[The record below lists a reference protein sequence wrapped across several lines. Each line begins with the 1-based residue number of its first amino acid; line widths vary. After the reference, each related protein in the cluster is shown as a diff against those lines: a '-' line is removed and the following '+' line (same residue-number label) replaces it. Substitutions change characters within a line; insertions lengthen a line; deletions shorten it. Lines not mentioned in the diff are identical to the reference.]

1 MREQRS
7 QWADSS
13 LDAFF
18 ASAMKPNFCNL
29 PMSRLGG
36 FSGQVILP
44 LAHTFDPEE
53 VSSYPTYNLNSLT
66 QFNKVLILNALF
78 VALLFQFLEV
88 IKLGNASTYQDAL
101 MHRDLFLLQVT
112 LVPLL
117 HHCDAPFF
125 DLDQDTLSHKTYLSD

>member
-7 QWADSS
+7 QWADNN

-53 VSSYPTYNLNSLT
+53 VSSYPTYNLNSPT
-66 QFNKVLILNALF
+66 QFNKVLILN
-78 VALLFQFLEV
+78 V
-88 IKLGNASTYQDAL
+88 
-101 MHRDLFLLQVT
+101 
-112 LVPLL
+112 
-117 HHCDAPFF
+117 
-125 DLDQDTLSHKTYLSD
+125 

>member
-1 MREQRS
+1 
-7 QWADSS
+7 
-13 LDAFF
+13 
-18 ASAMKPNFCNL
+18 
-29 PMSRLGG
+29 MSRLGG

-101 MHRDLFLLQVT
+101 IHRDLFLLQVT

-117 HHCDAPFF
+117 HHCEMHHF
-125 DLDQDTLSHKTYLSD
+125 LTLTKIPCVIELTCPIELCNTSSL

>member
-7 QWADSS
+7 QWADSN

-53 VSSYPTYNLNSLT
+53 VSSYATYNLSTPT
-66 QFNKVLILNALF
+66 QVNKVLILN
-78 VALLFQFLEV
+78 V
-88 IKLGNASTYQDAL
+88 
-101 MHRDLFLLQVT
+101 
-112 LVPLL
+112 
-117 HHCDAPFF
+117 
-125 DLDQDTLSHKTYLSD
+125 